1 MKIISSKS
9 IPRDSRFHFIARVA
23 RNENDS
29 SILNGL
35 KTRINFR
42 FLDRRRESSVS
53 KFRVGNGKFLYY
65 LIGVPVVINANSS
78 VECVSLLI
86 AITVSFHSYSHA
98 FFTRKLSRIRATLN
112 SNNDLQFANCLSL
125 LSWNSES
132 SFDSISIP
140 YFYQFFIFFFSSE
153 RFLNRLSQ
161 NKNYALKKFRYT
173 CQKYWKELEQVF
185 FDLRDI

>member
-42 FLDRRRESSVS
+42 FLFRRRESSVS

-65 LIGVPVVINANSS
+65 LIGFVINANSS

-112 SNNDLQFANCLSL
+112 FNNDLQFANCLSL
-125 LSWNSES
+125 LPWRNSES
-132 SFDSISIP
+132 SFDSISI
-140 YFYQFFIFFFSSE
+140 ISINSSFSFSL
-153 RFLNRLSQ
+153 LN
-161 NKNYALKKFRYT
+161 
-173 CQKYWKELEQVF
+173 VF
-185 FDLRDI
+185 

>member
-1 MKIISSKS
+1 MKIISSKY

-42 FLDRRRESSVS
+42 FLDRRRESPVS

-132 SFDSISIP
+132 SFDSISI
-140 YFYQFFIFFFSSE
+140 ISINSSFSFSL
-153 RFLNRLSQ
+153 LN
-161 NKNYALKKFRYT
+161 
-173 CQKYWKELEQVF
+173 VF
-185 FDLRDI
+185 CRIKITR

>member
-1 MKIISSKS
+1 MKIISSKY

-42 FLDRRRESSVS
+42 FLDRRRESPVS

-98 FFTRKLSRIRATLN
+98 FFTRKLSRK
-112 SNNDLQFANCLSL
+112 FA
-125 LSWNSES
+125 
-132 SFDSISIP
+132 
-140 YFYQFFIFFFSSE
+140 
-153 RFLNRLSQ
+153 
-161 NKNYALKKFRYT
+161 
-173 CQKYWKELEQVF
+173 
-185 FDLRDI
+185 LR